1 MTKKPLDLDLNLP
14 DAPDFISTPPRYS
27 LAEMIKLSEPFL
39 PFWNR
44 QRAQLVEKLT
54 PIEEFRFIEDS
65 VCAPAS
71 SNKKG

>member
-27 LAEMIKLSEPFL
+27 VAEMIKLSEPFL

-44 QRAQLVEKLT
+44 QRAQLVEKLA

-65 VCAPAS
+65 EIVSERSA
-71 SNKKG
+71 KKY